1 MSPRDQVVR
10 AHVPA
15 AEENASEFQAR
26 FLLFNAMPAW
36 FVSSIVHFLGIIIL
50 ALITVAPQ
58 PLSEQIQ
65 AYAPPTEE
73 VEELKD
79 FEIKTIPID
88 PTPVSNSNSNTIPDT
103 TTDIISA
110 SAEETEGVSVIADV
124 DSAPSRIEL
133 SEFSNEVAPRSDIMQ
148 TTQGIA
154 GTGFSGRGAKQR
166 AQIGKL
172 RGGNDAS
179 ERAVANAL
187 KWLAAHQL
195 PDGGWNFDHRT
206 GPCNGRCANAGNLTD
221 CRTGAT
227 AMALLP
233 FLGAGQTH
241 REGPYK
247 EVVRRGLYFLT
258 SQMKLENHG
267 GQQTGNLA
275 QGGGQLY
282 SHGLAAITLCEAYG
296 MTHDKA
302 LMAPAQLSLNHIMY
316 AQDPV
321 GGGWRYTPRQAGDTS
336 AVGWQI
342 MALKSGH
349 MAYLRVDP
357 KTIQGAVHF
366 LDTVGVDSGSYYGYT
381 DPGRGQATTAV
392 GLLSRMYLG
401 WKKDNPALQRGIDY
415 LAATGPSKTNLY
427 YDYYA
432 TQILCQNEG
441 EKWDKWNVQ
450 MRDWLVA
457 SQDGASK
464 TKAAHQTGS
473 WHIPGDIGADRG
485 GRLYSTSLST
495 MILEVYYR
503 HMPLY
508 GKQAAD
514 DDFPLGP

>member
-1 MSPRDQVVR
+1 MSPCDQVVR
-10 AHVPA
+10 AQDA
-15 AEENASEFQAR
+15 AAQENAGESRAR

-50 ALITVAPQ
+50 ALITIAPQ
-58 PLSEQIQ
+58 PVNEQIQ
-65 AYAPPTEE
+65 AYVQPVEE
-73 VEELKD
+73 LEELKD
-79 FEIKTIPID
+79 PDFKTLLLD
-88 PTPVSNSNSNTIPDT
+88 PTPVSSSNTSPDVSR
-103 TTDIISA
+103 DIISE
-110 SAEETEGVSVIADV
+110 SAEETETTSVVPDF
-124 DSAPSRIEL
+124 DSAPSHFEL
-133 SEFSNEVAPRSDIMQ
+133 SEFSNEVAPKNDIMV
-148 TTQGIA
+148 TREGLG
-154 GTGFSGRGAKQR
+154 GTGFSGRGEKQR
-166 AQIGKL
+166 KALGAIKGANEK
-172 RGGNDAS
+172 S
-179 ERAVANAL
+179 EAAVARAL
-187 KWLAAHQL
+187 KWLAAHQNA
-195 PDGGWNFDHRT
+195 DGSWSFDHRT
-206 GPCNGRCANAGNLTD
+206 GPCNGRCGNAGNLSD

-241 REGPYK
+241 RDGKYK

-267 GQQTGNLA
+267 GLQTGNLA

-296 MTHDKA
+296 MTQDKG

-321 GGGWRYTPRQAGDTS
+321 GGGWRYEPRQAGDTS
-336 AVGWQI
+336 VVGWQL

-381 DPGRGQATTAV
+381 DPGKGQATTAV

-427 YDYYA
+427 FDYYA
-432 TQILCQNEG
+432 TQVLCQNEG

-457 SQDGASK
+457 AQE
-464 TKAAHQTGS
+464 TKGHQTGS

-508 GKQAAD
+508 GKQAAE
-514 DDFPLGP
+514 DDFPL

>member
-10 AHVPA
+10 AQVPA
-15 AEENASEFQAR
+15 AEEYAGEFQAR
-26 FLLFNAMPAW
+26 FLLFNAMPSW

-50 ALITVAPQ
+50 ALITIPPQ
-58 PLSEQIQ
+58 PVNEQIQ
-65 AYAPPTEE
+65 AYVPPAEQ
-73 VEELKD
+73 VEEIKD
-79 FEIKTIPID
+79 FEIKTMPID
-88 PTPVSNSNSNTIPDT
+88 PTLVSASSTPDIAKA
-103 TTDIISA
+103 IISD
-110 SAEETEGVSVIADV
+110 SAEETETVSVIPDF
-124 DSAPSRIEL
+124 DSAPSHIEL
-133 SEFSNEVAPRSDIMQ
+133 SEFGNEVAPKNDMM
-148 TTQGIA
+148 TTLHCIT
-154 GTGFSGRGAKQR
+154 GTGFVGRSEKMRKALAAGKGAS
-166 AQIGKL
+166 
-172 RGGNDAS
+172 DAS
-179 ERAVANAL
+179 EKAVANAL
-187 KWLAAHQL
+187 KWLAAHQNA
-195 PDGGWNFDHRT
+195 DGSWSFDHRI
-206 GPCNGRCANAGNLTD
+206 GPCNGRCGNAGNLSE

-241 REGPYK
+241 REGKYK

-267 GQQTGNLA
+267 GLQTGNLA
-275 QGGGQLY
+275 QGGGALY

-296 MTHDKA
+296 MTQDKA

-321 GGGWRYTPRQAGDTS
+321 GGGWRYEPRQAGDTS
-336 AVGWQI
+336 AVGWQL

-381 DPGRGQATTAV
+381 DPGKGQATTAV
-392 GLLSRMYLG
+392 GLLCRMYLG
-401 WKKDNPALQRGIDY
+401 WKKDSPALQRGIDY
-415 LAATGPSKTNLY
+415 LATTGPSKTNLY

-432 TQILCQNEG
+432 TQVLCQNEG

-457 SQDGASK
+457 SQDSAG
-464 TKAAHQTGS
+464 HQTGS

-508 GKQAAD
+508 GKQAAE
-514 DDFPLGP
+514 DDFPLK

>member
-1 MSPRDQVVR
+1 
-10 AHVPA
+10 
-15 AEENASEFQAR
+15 
-26 FLLFNAMPAW
+26 MPAW
-36 FVSSIVHFLGIIIL
+36 FISSIVHFLGIIIL
-50 ALITVAPQ
+50 ALITIAP
-58 PLSEQIQ
+58 PPVNEKIQ
-65 AYAPPTEE
+65 AYAPPVEQ
-73 VEELKD
+73 VEEIKD

-88 PTPVSNSNSNTIPDT
+88 LTLVSNSVAPADASATI
-103 TTDIISA
+103 IA
-110 SAEETEGVSVIADV
+110 GSAEETETVSVIPDV
-124 DSAPSRIEL
+124 DQAPSRFEI
-133 SEFSNEVAPRSDIMQ
+133 SEFGNEVAPKSDLATCLQAIQ
-148 TTQGIA
+148 
-154 GTGFSGRGAKQR
+154 GTGLMGRGDKSR
-166 AQIGKL
+166 AAVGIP
-172 RGGNDAS
+172 RGMNKAS
-179 ERAVANAL
+179 EAAVARAL
-187 KWLAAHQL
+187 KWLAAHQNA
-195 PDGGWNFDHRT
+195 DGSWSFDHRT
-206 GPCNGRCANAGNLTD
+206 GPCNGRCGNAGNLSD

-241 REGPYK
+241 REGHYK
-247 EVVRRGLYFLT
+247 EVLRRGLYFLT
-258 SQMKLENHG
+258 TQMKLENHG
-267 GQQTGNLA
+267 GLQTGNLA

-296 MTHDKA
+296 MTQDKS

-321 GGGWRYTPRQAGDTS
+321 GGGWRYEPRQAGDTS
-336 AVGWQI
+336 VVGWQL

-357 KTIQGAVHF
+357 KTIHGAVHF

-381 DPGRGQATTAV
+381 DPGKGQATTAV

-415 LAATGPSKTNLY
+415 LATTGPSKTNLY

-432 TQILCQNEG
+432 TQVLCQNEG

-457 SQDGASK
+457 AQNSAG
-464 TKAAHQTGS
+464 HQTGS

-508 GKQAAD
+508 GKQAAE

>member
-10 AHVPA
+10 AQVPA
-15 AEENASEFQAR
+15 AEEYAGEFQAR
-26 FLLFNAMPAW
+26 FLLFNAMPSW
-36 FVSSIVHFLGIIIL
+36 FASSIVHFLGLIIL
-50 ALITVAPQ
+50 ALITIPPQ
-58 PLSEQIQ
+58 PVNEQIQ
-65 AYAPPTEE
+65 AYVPPVEQLEE
-73 VEELKD
+73 IKD
-79 FEIKTIPID
+79 FEIKTVPID
-88 PTPVSNSNSNTIPDT
+88 ATLVSASSTPDNATA
-103 TTDIISA
+103 IISN
-110 SAEETEGVSVIADV
+110 SAEETESLSVVPDI
-124 DSAPSRIEL
+124 DSAPSHFEL
-133 SEFSNEVAPRSDIMQ
+133 SDFGERTAPKDDMAKMIR
-148 TTQGIA
+148 GIS
-154 GTGFSGRGAKQR
+154 GNGFVGRDDKMRKSLGDGRGASKE
-166 AQIGKL
+166 
-172 RGGNDAS
+172 S
-179 ERAVANAL
+179 EAAVARAL
-187 KWLAAHQL
+187 KWLAAHQQQ
-195 PDGGWNFDHRT
+195 DGSWSFDHRT
-206 GPCNGRCANAGNLTD
+206 GQCNGRCGNAGNLSD

-241 REGPYK
+241 REGKYK
-247 EVVRRGLYFLT
+247 EVVRRGLYCLT

-267 GQQTGNLA
+267 GLQTGNLA

-296 MTHDKA
+296 MTQDKA

-321 GGGWRYTPRQAGDTS
+321 GGGWRYEPRQAGDTS
-336 AVGWQI
+336 AVGWQL

-357 KTIQGAVHF
+357 KSIHGAVHF
-366 LDTVGVDSGSYYGYT
+366 LDTVSVDSGSYYGYT
-381 DPGRGQATTAV
+381 DPGKGQATTAV
-392 GLLSRMYLG
+392 GLLCRMYLG

-415 LAATGPSKTNLY
+415 LATTGPSKTNLY

-432 TQILCQNEG
+432 TQVLCQNEG

-450 MRDWLVA
+450 MRDWFVA
-457 SQDGASK
+457 SQDSAG
-464 TKAAHQTGS
+464 HQTGS

-508 GKQAAD
+508 GKQAAE
-514 DDFPLGP
+514 DDFPLN